1 LKIDYGGLILWF
13 YMEAKSVKICKVCTG
28 ELPPI
33 TYKNPDFIS
42 QFLTPRG
49 MIKVSRIT
57 GLCSK
62 HQRQLGRNIK
72 RARHLALLPFTTSGT
87 KIQPHELKEI
97 FESSSKKKKEEEQN
111 QLQKQKGKAKEEEAL
126 KEEETKE

>member
-1 LKIDYGGLILWF
+1 MKIDYAGLTLWF

-42 QFLTPRG
+42 QFLTSRG
-49 MIKVSRIT
+49 MIKANRIT

-62 HQRQLGRNIK
+62 HQRQLKRNIK
-72 RARHLALLPFTTSGT
+72 RARHLALLPFTTVGT
-87 KIQPHELKEI
+87 KMQPHELKEI
-97 FESSSKKKKEEEQN
+97 FESSNKKKKEEEQT
-111 QLQKQKGKAKEEEAL
+111 QLQKQKDKTKEEAL
-126 KEEETKE
+126 KEEDETKE